1 MTRVRLGLIAV
12 LWVLLPGAAAGQEL
26 PFAHYTPA
34 SDRNP
39 LPSAEVIKVYQDSSG
54 YLWFVIF
61 SSGVVRYDG
70 HSFESYSTS
79 DGLKDLAVWEII
91 EDGAGRLWIG
101 SNAGLVVSERPLG
114 EYAAGERIRFVST
127 VGTVELVET
136 VVNRNRLAADA
147 RGRVWAGTSST
158 GIVRYRV
165 ESDGNA
171 MRATCD
177 TLSTDVRGE
186 GKNPTVRSITV
197 RRDGS
202 VWVGIGGGILL
213 AFPADSDTPS
223 TISQE
228 AGLPT
233 QSVTTLYESPDGVLW
248 GGCRDGLLWR
258 LDEAGGARRVVTVSD
273 RLTSNIAGMLAASD
287 STLWVVSEGSGVMKF
302 DPAHPDRTAILT
314 RANGLLSDNVH
325 HLHRDL
331 EGSLWFSQSGGA
343 SKLRV
348 NYEAFRSYTA
358 ASHADVSSALP
369 SPAVN
374 VVIPPSA
381 KGDPDAL
388 WIGTTE
394 GGVVSIRNDG
404 AIATLDARQGLR
416 NNWVNGLVFDSARRL
431 WIGTAA
437 GINCL
442 SLDPRHKPPASPRR
456 TQVRVFD
463 RDGVL
468 ASYRNTSVYACFRQ
482 DIPGRDGAVVESLW
496 FAGIQHLF
504 CFVDDRWW
512 VLRERAG
519 LPVTSFHAVAVDD
532 DQHVWVGTRDRGLY
546 RSVAPFTLSALE
558 SSTHEPVP
566 MQPDEGQGVFGNEI
580 TSALFEPVWSR
591 ELGAPTNQIETIA
604 WKNGGLW
611 VGTPVGLFHFE
622 GNPARVVQHFTRDDG
637 LQATNATAM
646 AFSPSG
652 SLWVGTNGGLTEIDP
667 ATRTV
672 RRSVTRQ
679 DGLVGNEVWFYGSVA
694 AGEDGT
700 VYFGTA
706 QGLSRYAPHLDRPN
720 PTPPP
725 VRFRNV
731 TFHEDKRG
739 NNELAVEYAAL
750 SYSKETRVRYRTR
763 LRGYDRDWSPE
774 TSEVKTRYTNLPAF
788 FLAREYAFEVTADN
802 GDGVW
807 TPTPLSHPFRVSPP
821 VWFRWWALAGQFV
834 LVGGSLYGAHQYRTR
849 SLERR
854 ARLLEHVVD
863 VRTQEVRA
871 QAQTLQEQNVELE
884 SKNAEIVRTQ
894 QQLIVQE
901 KLASLGALTAG
912 IAHEI
917 RNPLNFV
924 NNFAELSGD
933 LVQDLRDDITKQ
945 KDKLDAAA
953 VEGIDELL
961 GDLEQNMSR
970 INEHGKRANSIVQGM
985 LLHSR
990 GQKGEFQKTKL
1001 NALLDEFATIAL
1013 VGMKAND
1020 PTMSVTLE
1028 KDYDPAVGEI
1038 DAIPQDLSRVFVN
1051 IVNNAC
1057 YAATE
1062 KQKKAGP
1069 GYNPVVRVSTRSVG
1083 DRVEVRIRDNGNGIP
1098 DAIREKIFAPFFT
1111 TKPTGA
1117 GTGLGLSISYDIVVQ
1132 EHHGELRVDTKDGEF
1147 TEFVMSLPQQNR

>member
-1 MTRVRLGLIAV
+1 MTRVRLGLIAI

-26 PFAHYTPA
+26 PFANYTPA

-39 LPSAEVIKVYQDSSG
+39 LPSAEVIKVFQDSGG

-79 DGLKDLAVWEII
+79 DGLKDLAVWEIV
-91 EDGAGRLWIG
+91 EDGASRLWIG

-114 EYAAGERIRFVST
+114 DYAAGERIQFVST

-158 GIVRYRV
+158 GIVRYHV
-165 ESDGNA
+165 ESDGDSL
-171 MRATCD
+171 RATCD

-186 GKNPTVRSITV
+186 GKNPTVRSIAV

-202 VWVGIGGGILL
+202 VWASIGGGNLL
-213 AFPADSDTPS
+213 AFPEGSDTPS
-223 TISQE
+223 TISQD

-233 QSVTTLYESPDGVLW
+233 QSVTALYESPAGVLW

-258 LDEAGGARRVVTVSD
+258 LDESGGEPRVVTVSN
-273 RLTSNIAGMLAASD
+273 RLASNIGGMLATSD
-287 STLWVVSEGSGVMKF
+287 STFWVASEGSGVMKF
-302 DPAHPDRTAILT
+302 DPARPDHAVVIT

-325 HLHRDL
+325 HICRDL

-348 NYEAFRSYTA
+348 NYGAFTSYTA
-358 ASHADVSSALP
+358 APQADVSSALP

-381 KGDPDAL
+381 TGDPNAL

-394 GGVVSIRNDG
+394 GGVVAIRRDG
-404 AIATLDARQGLR
+404 AIASIDAHQGLC
-416 NNWVNGLVFDSARRL
+416 NNWVNGLVFDHTGRL
-431 WIGTAA
+431 WMGTAS

-442 SLDPRHKPPASPRR
+442 SLDPRHAPPASPRR
-456 TQVRVFD
+456 TKVRVFD
-463 RDGVL
+463 KDGVL
-468 ASYRNTSVYACFRQ
+468 ASYRNTSVYACFRH
-482 DIPGRDGAVVESLW
+482 DIPGRGGAVESLW
-496 FAGIQHLF
+496 FAGIQNLF
-504 CFVDDRWW
+504 CFVDGRWW
-512 VLRERAG
+512 VLREHAG

-532 DQHVWVGTRDRGLY
+532 NRHVWVGTRDRGLY
-546 RSVAPFTLSALE
+546 RSVAPFSLEALE
-558 SSTHEPVP
+558 SSAREPVP
-566 MQPDEGQGVFGNEI
+566 LQPEEGEGVFGDEI
-580 TSALFEPVWSR
+580 TNPLFEPVWSR

-604 WKNGGLW
+604 WRNGALW
-611 VGTPVGLFHFE
+611 VGTPVGLFLFE
-622 GNPARVVQHFTRDDG
+622 GEPARVVKHFTRDDG
-637 LQATNATAM
+637 LEATNATAM

-652 SLWVGTNGGLTEIDP
+652 SLWVGTNGGLSEIDP
-667 ATRTV
+667 AARTV
-672 RRSVTRQ
+672 LRSVTRQ

-694 AGEDGT
+694 SGDDGT

-706 QGLSRYAPHLDRPN
+706 QGLSLYSPRLDRPN
-720 PTPPP
+720 PTPPL

-731 TFHEDKRG
+731 SFQEDNRG
-739 NNELAVEYAAL
+739 HNELAVEYAAL

-788 FLAREYAFEVTADN
+788 FLSREYAFEVTAHN

-807 TPTPLSHPFRVSPP
+807 TPTPLVYTFRVSPP
-821 VWFRWWALAGQFV
+821 VWFRWWALAGQFL
-834 LVGGSLYGAHQYRTR
+834 LVGGSLYGAHEYRTR

-854 ARLLEHVVD
+854 ARLLEHVVE

-871 QAQTLQEQNVELE
+871 QAETLQEQNVELE
-884 SKNAEIVRTQ
+884 NKNAEIVRTQ

-924 NNFAELSGD
+924 NNFAELSGE
-933 LVQDLRDDITKQ
+933 LVQDLRDDLAKQ
-945 KDKLDAAA
+945 KDKLEADA
-953 VEGIDELL
+953 VRGIDELL

-970 INEHGKRANSIVQGM
+970 INEHGKRANSIVHGM

-1020 PTMSVTLE
+1020 PTMAVTLE
-1028 KDYDPAVGEI
+1028 KEFDPAVREI

-1057 YAATE
+1057 YATTE
-1062 KQKKAGP
+1062 KQKTAGA
-1069 GYNPVVRVSTRSVG
+1069 GYAPVVRLSTRSVG
-1083 DRVEVRIRDNGNGIP
+1083 DRAEVRIRDNGNGIP

-1132 EHHGELRVDTKDGEF
+1132 EHHGELRVETQAGEF
-1147 TEFVMSLPQQNR
+1147 TEFVISLPRRNR